1 MPSAPPPGPF
11 GSSGDKAASAPGAS
25 AAAFEAA
32 LSAAAADSTAAVA
45 SAAATASTAAAA
57 SAAAARLA
65 SRERARGV
73 RSIGKDGQQKKA
85 GERLPPKQQQKSMRI
100 HHNKGL
106 CIAKGSEGVQG
117 DLRRERFQGCG
128 RLGGFF
134 GGRFLGAR
142 GLDCCGF
149 GAHRFEVRRLLSQPH
164 ARWRE

>member
-1 MPSAPPPGPF
+1 LLDG
-11 GSSGDKAASAPGAS
+11 KHV
-25 AAAFEAA
+25 EAA
-32 LSAAAADSTAAVA
+32 LRFSFSLGGGLGRAVRFG
-45 SAAATASTAAAA
+45 
-57 SAAAARLA
+57 ARLA